1 MSAEDSSRSGE
12 SEARGSANAGSEQG
26 LMSHLVELRSRLL
39 KSVAA
44 FLVLLVALVPFSNRL
59 YTLIAEP
66 LIERLPD
73 GAHMIAI
80 EVASPFLTPLKLAA
94 MLALLLAMPVVLY
107 QSWAFVSPGLYRHE
121 KRLARPL
128 LVAAVLLFF
137 VGCAFAYFL
146 VLPNVFRFLTMV
158 IPSGVEMMTDISH
171 YLSFV
176 MMLLFAF
183 GLCFEVPVA
192 VVVLAAIGV
201 VDVPALTKARGY
213 VLVGC
218 FVVAAVLTPPDILSQ
233 IMLAL
238 PMYAL
243 YEAGVLASRMLVSS
257 KRDAHD

>member
-1 MSAEDSSRSGE
+1 MASTEPDTDQNADEDR
-12 SEARGSANAGSEQG
+12 EQG
-26 LMSHLVELRSRLL
+26 LISHLLELRTRLL
-39 KSVAA
+39 KSVLA
-44 FLVLLVALVPFSNRL
+44 FIVLLLVLVPFANRL

-66 LIERLPD
+66 LIRKLPA

-80 EVASPFLTPLKLAA
+80 EVASPFLTPLKLVA

-107 QSWAFVSPGLYRHE
+107 QLWAFVSPGLYRHE

-128 LVAAVLLFF
+128 LVAAVGLFF
-137 VGCAFAYFL
+137 AGCAFAYFL
-146 VLPNVFRFLTMV
+146 VLPNVFRFLTMIV
-158 IPSGVEMMTDISH
+158 PQGVEMMTDISH

-176 MMLLFAF
+176 LMLLFAF

-192 VVVLAAIGV
+192 VVVLVAIGV
-201 VDVPALTKARGY
+201 VDVKTLSSARGY

-218 FVVAAVLTPPDILSQ
+218 FVVAAILTPPDVLSQ

-243 YEAGVLASRMLVSS
+243 FEAGVLASKLLLRSRQKATTS
-257 KRDAHD
+257 D